1 MDSYRFLLKDYHA
14 IAHADIAIDGIT
26 VLAGENGCGKSTIAR
41 WLHAYVN
48 ISNDFDDLIDRE
60 LLENINGLID
70 RMARIARNLILF
82 ETDAI
87 KGLRRLPKS
96 FFQSVNGR
104 RHSLSSDEDDDYQR
118 LLEQFEA
125 KVTTMC
131 DMLRRQSGPSPSG
144 RLVASWIAKSLG
156 YEGNENADFI
166 SEYQD
171 RQLEKA
177 HKYVDDALGKKEEY
191 GILDLT
197 QLISSELDLSDTP
210 RNFNL
215 SENGLALMADHRFRP
230 PLNLVNSVYV
240 DTPMALSS
248 TPTFDNAVWNRFR
261 TAMIEPRGEMPATA
275 FKTAARLRKVMGGD
289 IQLRNDDLSGRK
301 EIRYIRQ
308 EDGLDIPVHEAA
320 TGLKTFAY
328 MLRLLENGYLTE
340 HSLLLI
346 DEPEAHLHPQWVV
359 EFARLLVLLNKEVG
373 TKIVVASHNP
383 DMIAAIKTISEA
395 ENRSETTRFYQAERD
410 ADTLRYR
417 FVDLGNDI
425 TEIFRSFNI
434 AIERIDTYGA

>member
-1 MDSYRFLLKDYHA
+1 MDSYRFRLKDYHA
-14 IAHADIAIDGIT
+14 IADADIAIDGIT

-41 WLHAYVN
+41 WLHAFVN
-48 ISNDFDDLIDRE
+48 ISNDFDELIDRQ
-60 LLENINGLID
+60 LLENINRLID
-70 RMARIARNLILF
+70 RMTRIARNLILF
-82 ETDAI
+82 ERDVM
-87 KGLRRLPKS
+87 KGLRPFPKS
-96 FFQSVNGR
+96 FFHPGPGR
-104 RHSLSSDEDDDYQR
+104 QLSLFTDDEDDYQR
-118 LLEQFEA
+118 LLEQFGA
-125 KVTTMC
+125 KVSLMC
-131 DMLRRQSGPSPSG
+131 DMLRKQSDPTPSG
-144 RLVASWIAKSLG
+144 GRVTSWIARSLG
-156 YEGNENADFI
+156 YEGNENNDFI
-166 SEYQD
+166 SEYYD

-177 HKYVDDALGKKEEY
+177 SKYVDDALAKKEEY
-191 GILDLT
+191 GIADLT
-197 QLISSELDLSDTP
+197 DLIASELDLSDTP
-210 RNFNL
+210 DDFNL

-230 PLNLVNSVYV
+230 PLNLANSVYV

-248 TPTFDNAVWNRFR
+248 FLTFDNTVWNKLK
-261 TAMIEPRGEMPATA
+261 TAMTEPRGEMPATA
-275 FKTAARLRKVMGGD
+275 RKTATRLRRIMGGD
-289 IQLRNDDLSGRK
+289 VQLSTDDLGGRN
-301 EIRYIRQ
+301 EMRYIRQ
-308 EDGLDIPVHEAA
+308 QDGLDIPVYEAA

-340 HSLLLI
+340 NSLLLI
-346 DEPEAHLHPQWVV
+346 DEPEAHLHPQWIV

-395 ENRSETTRFYQAERD
+395 EDRRGTTRFYQAERD

>member
-1 MDSYRFLLKDYHA
+1 MDSYRFTLKDYHA

-48 ISNDFDDLIDRE
+48 ISNDFDNLTDRE
-60 LLENINGLID
+60 LLENINGLVD
-70 RMARIARNLILF
+70 RMARIARNYIPAKP
-82 ETDAI
+82 DVMKA
-87 KGLRRLPKS
+87 LRRFPMT
-96 FFQSVNGR
+96 FFQSGTGR
-104 RHSLSSDEDDDYQR
+104 QPSLFSDDGDGYQR
-118 LLEQFEA
+118 LFEQFEA
-125 KVTTMC
+125 KLSLMC
-131 DMLRRQSGPSPSG
+131 DMLRELSEALISEGIETD
-144 RLVASWIAKSLG
+144 WIAKSLD
-156 YEGNENADFI
+156 YEGDENADFI
-166 SEYQD
+166 GDYYD

-177 HKYVDDALGKKEEY
+177 HKYVDDVLAKKEEY
-191 GILDLT
+191 RVLDLS
-197 QLISSELDLSDTP
+197 QLISSELDLSETP
-210 RNFNL
+210 RDFNL
-215 SENGLALMADHRFRP
+215 SENGLALMAGNQFRP
-230 PLNLVNSVYV
+230 PLNLTNSVYV
-240 DTPMALSS
+240 DTPMALSNA
-248 TPTFDNAVWNRFR
+248 TLFDNAVWKQLRI
-261 TAMIEPRGEMPATA
+261 AMTDPRGEMPATA
-275 FKTAARLRKVMGGD
+275 LKTAARLRKVMGGD

-346 DEPEAHLHPQWVV
+346 DEPEAHLHPQWIV

>member
-1 MDSYRFLLKDYHA
+1 M
-14 IAHADIAIDGIT
+14 
-26 VLAGENGCGKSTIAR
+26 
-41 WLHAYVN
+41 
-48 ISNDFDDLIDRE
+48 
-60 LLENINGLID
+60 
-70 RMARIARNLILF
+70 
-82 ETDAI
+82 
-87 KGLRRLPKS
+87 
-96 FFQSVNGR
+96 
-104 RHSLSSDEDDDYQR
+104 
-118 LLEQFEA
+118 
-125 KVTTMC
+125 
-131 DMLRRQSGPSPSG
+131 
-144 RLVASWIAKSLG
+144 
-156 YEGNENADFI
+156 
-166 SEYQD
+166 
-171 RQLEKA
+171 
-177 HKYVDDALGKKEEY
+177 
-191 GILDLT
+191 
-197 QLISSELDLSDTP
+197 
-210 RNFNL
+210 
-215 SENGLALMADHRFRP
+215 
-230 PLNLVNSVYV
+230 NLVNSVYV

-275 FKTAARLRKVMGGD
+275 LKTAARLRKVMGGD
-289 IQLRNDDLSGRK
+289 IQLRNDDLSERK

-308 EDGLDIPVHEAA
+308 EDGLDILVHEAA

-346 DEPEAHLHPQWVV
+346 DEPEAHLHPQWIV

-410 ADTLRYR
+410 ADTLPYR